1 MYIKKVKIHNFKCYK
16 DFEMVL
22 NKGTNIIVGDN
33 EAGKSTII
41 EAINLALTG
50 IFNGKSIWNE
60 LSQYMFNKEAVDEY
74 INSLCMMPISLPYI
88 EIEIFFE
95 SGNAPLLNGDA
106 NSDKDKDAEGFSF
119 AIRFDEKYSD
129 EYEILLKSK
138 DIKSLPI
145 EYYDATWTT
154 FARESITLRSIPYSS
169 SLIDSSEYKYQSG
182 NDFYLSRIIKNTLDT
197 EDITSISQAH
207 RKMKEMF
214 INDPSIDSINKKINQ
229 DTSVTEKKIELSV
242 ELGTKNAWE
251 SSLITQLDEIPFHY
265 VGKGEQCIIK
275 TELALTKRKSKK
287 DSIVLLEEPENH
299 LSHTRLNRLLRCI
312 SDKYVEKQI
321 LISTHSSFVAN
332 KLGLENVF
340 LLDNLNILSFKS
352 LSVDTFKFFKK
363 IAGYDTLRMI
373 LCKRAILCEGDSDEL
388 VIQKAYMQLNNG
400 KLPIEDGVE
409 VISVGI
415 SFLRFLEIA
424 DCIGTRL
431 AIVTDNDGDIE
442 AINKKYVDYIGNH
455 QKPNIKICVDNTVD
469 SGTFSIGQRR
479 YNYNTLEPK
488 LIKANGLKKMNHILG
503 TSYADEDDLRKYMKN
518 HKTECALKIFE
529 TTECVNIPEYILE
542 AVKWEIR

>member
-16 DFEMVL
+16 DFEIAL
-22 NKGTNIIVGDN
+22 NEGMNIIVGDN

-50 IFNGKSIWNE
+50 IINGKNIWNE
-60 LSQYMFNKEAVDEY
+60 LSQYMFNKNAVNEY
-74 INSLCMMPISLPYI
+74 IQSLHMTPISLPYI

-95 SGNAPLLNGDA
+95 GGSAPLLNGDA
-106 NSDKDKDAEGFSF
+106 NSDKDSDAEGFSF
-119 AIRFDEKYSD
+119 TIKFDEKYSD
-129 EYEILLKSK
+129 AYEILIKSGN
-138 DIKSLPI
+138 IKSLPI
-145 EYYDATWTT
+145 EYYDVTWTT
-154 FARESITLRSIPYSS
+154 FARQPITPRNIPYSS

-182 NDFYLSRIIKNTLDT
+182 NDLYLSRIIKNSLDT
-197 EDITSISQAH
+197 EDIISIAQAH
-207 RKMKEMF
+207 RKMKEIF
-214 INDPSIDSINKKINQ
+214 ISDPSIDSINKKINQ
-229 DTSVTEKKIELSV
+229 DTSLTEKKIELSV

-251 SSLITQLDEIPFHY
+251 SSLVTQLDDIPFHY

-275 TELALTKRKSKK
+275 TELALTKRKSK

-299 LSHTRLNRLLRCI
+299 LSHSRLNILLRCI
-312 SDKYVEKQI
+312 SDKYAKKQI

-340 LLDNLNILSFKS
+340 LLDKLNIVNFKS
-352 LSVDTFKFFKK
+352 LSSDTFKFFKK

-373 LCKRAILCEGDSDEL
+373 LCKRVILCEGDSDEL
-388 VIQKAYMQLNNG
+388 VIQKAYMQLNDG

-424 DCIGTRL
+424 NCIGTKL
-431 AIVTDNDGDIE
+431 SVVTDNDGDIE
-442 AINKKYVDYIGNH
+442 AINKKYIDYIGAN
-455 QKPNIKICVDNTVD
+455 QKPNIKICFD
-469 SGTFSIGQRR
+469 SIIDRGTLTIGEKK

-488 LIKANGLKKMNHILG
+488 LIKANDLKKMNRILG
-503 TSYADEDDLRKYMKN
+503 TSYKNLDDLRKYMKK

-529 TTECVNIPEYILE
+529 TTEHVNIPEYILE
-542 AVKWEIR
+542 AIKW